1 MSDSKSILNKIIL
14 LIFIIVCFNYL
25 YKYFFYEND
34 IQTHSPII
42 NLVRN
47 VVNENDEIIYLG
59 ESSNITFS
67 ADDIDKRSI
76 SDLISD
82 YYPSRKMGAIT
93 KEATHAGIY
102 YELLRNIPEN
112 SSVKTVIVTLNLR
125 SFDANWIY
133 SNLETPLQ
141 KSMVLLKKYPPLYNR
156 FLLSFRG
163 YDIKTEHEREK
174 QFLHKWETDILRF
187 PEPFIYNN
195 VIDWDRRLAQQG
207 IKNVDGSTNQKQT
220 ELACHYIKTYA
231 FQIDT
236 LTNPR
241 IKDFDK
247 IADLAKERHWNL
259 IFNLMAENIE
269 KADSLVGKE
278 LVYLLKQNRD
288 LLVKRYNKNNV
299 LVVDNLESVG
309 DSEFI
314 DRNWTTE
321 HYAEKGRKIIAKN
334 VAEYLKTYYANDY
347 LKVTYNERK
356 PSEFYNDC
364 EGNIIWGQMQTLTSE
379 KSFLGK
385 KSSKIGQKQDF
396 SITFEYP
403 IKKLP
408 DSLTQISINLQLFQ
422 NEINA
427 DAKLIIEISGE
438 KIEYQWNGILIN
450 NLSKTIQAWNEINYL
465 FPIPNNFHAGDVI
478 KIYVYNPTNS
488 IIYIDDFSI
497 NFKD

>member
-347 LKVTYNERK
+347 VKVTYNERK

-438 KIEYQWNGILIN
+438 NIEYQWNGILIN